1 MMTARTMVMA
11 HPVKIFASN
20 DNDDTLPAVALKK
33 KELTNNKNQR
43 KNIYVV
49 DGIVVND
56 PKSIFMLGLV

>member
-1 MMTARTMVMA
+1 MAATTMIMT

-43 KNIYVV
+43 ENIYVV
-49 DGIVVND
+49 DGTVVND
-56 PKSIFMLGLV
+56 PKSIFMLGSV